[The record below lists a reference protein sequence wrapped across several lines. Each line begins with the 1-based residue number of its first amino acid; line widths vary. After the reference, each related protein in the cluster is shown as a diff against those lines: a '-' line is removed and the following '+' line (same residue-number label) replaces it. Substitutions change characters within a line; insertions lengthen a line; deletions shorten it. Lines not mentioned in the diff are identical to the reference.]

1 MNTALASAQP
11 TLSFVTTC
19 MGRLRH
25 LHQTLP
31 LLAEQPDTK
40 CVVVDYSCPDHCGDW
55 IAANYPGVM
64 VVRWQGATRFNP
76 AHARNLAVAATDT
89 EVVCL
94 IDADVLISLD
104 FVPTLLSRFDA
115 GAYYLADPLAEDLVG
130 TVCCT
135 RAAFDAIGGYD
146 DVCSGWGGE
155 DLDLYDRLDLH
166 GLRRAHFDARLV
178 SAIHHSD
185 AERTA
190 FHSISDKYMSNSI
203 NQIYSRIKLDMMR
216 LGREQFSL
224 DFRRALHA
232 KISEACLSGS
242 AARIELTVA
251 NYEINNFTVKNNVGY
266 AIDVKRHG

>member
-1 MNTALASAQP
+1 VITAPASAQP
-11 TLSFVTTC
+11 TISFVTTC

-25 LHQTLP
+25 LQQTLP
-31 LLAEQPDTK
+31 LLAGQPNTV

-55 IAANYPGVM
+55 IAANCPGVK
-64 VVRWQGATRFNP
+64 VVHWQGATRFNP
-76 AHARNLAVAATDT
+76 AHARNLGVAGTDT
-89 EVVCL
+89 DVLCL

-104 FVPTLLSRFDA
+104 FVPALLSRFDT
-115 GAYYLADPLAEDLVG
+115 GAYYLADPLTEDLVG

-146 DVCSGWGGE
+146 EVCSGWGGE

-166 GLRRAHFDARLV
+166 GLHRAHFDASLV

-190 FHSISDKYMSNSI
+190 FHSISDKLISNGI
-203 NQIYSRIKLDMMR
+203 NQIYSHIKLDMMR
-216 LGREQFSL
+216 LGRKEFSL

-232 KISEACLSGS
+232 KISEACLSGR

-251 NYEINNFTVKNNVGY
+251 NYKINNFTIKNNVGY
-266 AIDVKRHG
+266 AIDVKKR